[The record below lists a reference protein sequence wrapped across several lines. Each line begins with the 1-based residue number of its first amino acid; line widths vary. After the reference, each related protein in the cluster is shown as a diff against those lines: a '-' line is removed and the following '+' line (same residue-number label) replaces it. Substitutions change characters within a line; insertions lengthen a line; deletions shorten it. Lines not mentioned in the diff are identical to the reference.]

1 MAQLGIDTFG
11 RPEVLNTP
19 VVDDNASQTVK
30 EILAKQ
36 DEIITQLK
44 ALTAKMDADFGDVT
58 NASVDY
64 AAVITNGIDKVKFI
78 G

>member
-1 MAQLGIDTFG
+1 MAQLGIDTHG
-11 RPEVLNTP
+11 RPEVLDTP
-19 VVDDNASQTVK
+19 VVDDNGSQTVK
-30 EILAKQ
+30 QILAKQ

-44 ALTAKMDADFGDVT
+44 ALTAKMDADFADVS

-64 AAVITNGIDKVKFI
+64 AAVITDGIDKVKFI